1 MNDPDP
7 TVSWPPRMGGDL
19 PTRLSAFDDPTD
31 IQERIPADLGS
42 GLVSLGF
49 LLAALR
55 RAARLI
61 CALALVGLLIGVG
74 YVVARPPAHAA
85 TVSVLLVDDPAQNP
99 IYEVQTD
106 TALAESIPV
115 ATAVVRQ
122 LGLPQTPVSF
132 ASTYTVTPTTN
143 TVLTFTVKAANTDA
157 AVRIASAVA
166 AQFLNYRAQYERSQQ
181 QQTVDQ
187 LNQQVTQAQQKFDSL
202 KNQISTV
209 SAQPSSPD
217 QRAKLG
223 KLQAQSETA
232 DEALIEVQQ
241 YVTQT
246 AASSETVTQSMIRG
260 SQVLNAAMPAKRSVP
275 KSLAIYGGVGL
286 AGGLALGIAIAIIAA
301 VTSDRLRRRDD
312 IAYAFGAPVRLS
324 VGRLRSGRLPSPP
337 RRAAIQRRDMAR
349 VVDHLRTAVP
359 GSSKGPVGLAVVA
372 VDDTPT
378 AARAL
383 IELAISKAQQGTRLV
398 IADLSDGTH
407 AARRLDIKGPGISGV
422 TRGNARLLVVVPPG
436 NEVAPVGPLQSHAS
450 PEGYAQADEAVTAA
464 CADAD
469 LVLSLVTL
477 DPASGGEQLA
487 TWATDAVAMVTAGRS
502 TAVRIHAVG
511 EMIRLS
517 GTRLSSVIVIDADG
531 SDESLGLTS
540 TSL

>member
-1 MNDPDP
+1 
-7 TVSWPPRMGGDL
+7 MGDDL
-19 PTRLSAFDDPTD
+19 PTRLSAFEDPTD
-31 IQERIPADLGS
+31 IQERIPADPGS
-42 GLVSLGF
+42 ELVSLGF

-55 RAARLI
+55 RAVRLI
-61 CALALVGLLIGVG
+61 CAVALVGLLIGVG
-74 YVVARPPAHAA
+74 YVAVRPPAHAA

-132 ASTYTVTPTTN
+132 ASTYTATPTTN

-187 LNQQVTQAQQKFDSL
+187 LNQQVAQAQQKVDSL
-202 KNQISTV
+202 KDQISTV
-209 SAQPSSPD
+209 STQPSSQD
-217 QRAKLG
+217 RQAKLG
-223 KLQAQSETA
+223 KLKAQSEA
-232 DEALIEVQQ
+232 ANAALIEVQQ

-246 AASSETVTQSMIRG
+246 AASSETLTQSMIRG
-260 SQVLNAAMPAKRSVP
+260 SQVLNAAMPAKRSVL

-324 VGRLRSGRLPSPP
+324 VGPLRPGRLPGPP
-337 RRAAIQRRDMAR
+337 GRAAIQRRDMAR

-383 IELAISKAQQGTRLV
+383 IELATSKAQQGTRVV

-407 AARRLDIKGPGISGV
+407 AARRLDIKGPGISMV

-450 PEGYAQADEAVTAA
+450 PEGYAQADKAVTAA
-464 CADAD
+464 CANAD

-517 GTRLSSVIVIDADG
+517 GTRLGSAIVIDADG